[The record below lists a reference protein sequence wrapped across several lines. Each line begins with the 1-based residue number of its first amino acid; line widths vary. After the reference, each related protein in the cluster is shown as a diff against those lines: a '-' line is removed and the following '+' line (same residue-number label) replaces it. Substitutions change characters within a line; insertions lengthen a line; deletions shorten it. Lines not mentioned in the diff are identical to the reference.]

1 MSWPLSWYLLFLL
14 DKNRYVIS
22 TLLCI
27 LRKLVWRMYS
37 TFRITKFGISKLML
51 RLGCCC
57 DVVMSNIADE
67 VINIIIDYCYI
78 AAFGSLCRFSLTR
91 IFLRIE
97 MNALFI
103 APFNRLWR
111 EKWIVWWG
119 KIRGSLES
127 MLKDK
132 WFSFARGSLWALIII
147 KFSDIYLAL
156 TSFIKSIVW
165 FRLRIIL
172 FPEL

>member
-1 MSWPLSWYLLFLL
+1 MRWPLSWYLLFLL

-27 LRKLVWRMYS
+27 FRKLVWRMYS

-51 RLGCCC
+51 RLWCCC

-91 IFLRIE
+91 IFLRKE
-97 MNALFI
+97 MKALFI
-103 APFNRLWR
+103 APFNRLWG
-111 EKWIVWWG
+111 EKWIVRWS
-119 KIRGSLES
+119 KIRGTLES
-127 MLKDK
+127 MLKDE
-132 WFSFARGSLWALIII
+132 WLSFARCSLWALIII

-156 TSFIKSIVW
+156 TSFIKSIVR
-165 FRLRIIL
+165 FSLGIIL
-172 FPEL
+172 FPKL